1 MVSLSLNSGYVY
13 CHQGLN
19 SAHCKLSFGVFGETV
34 HSEIEP
40 TFGVDS
46 MVSFDTIVD
55 AAEPVLGDQV
65 GTLNSDICLTSWM
78 LPASKLEE
86 R

>member
-1 MVSLSLNSGYVY
+1 M
-13 CHQGLN
+13 
-19 SAHCKLSFGVFGETV
+19 

-46 MVSFDTIVD
+46 MAGFDAIVD